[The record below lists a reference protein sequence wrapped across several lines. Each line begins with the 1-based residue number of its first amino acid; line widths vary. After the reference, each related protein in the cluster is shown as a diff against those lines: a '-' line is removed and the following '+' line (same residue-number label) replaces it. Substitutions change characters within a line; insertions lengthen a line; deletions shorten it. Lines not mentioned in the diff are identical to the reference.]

1 MVFCP
6 DPGGGTGGSPSLHPS
21 PSDPALIRLVGVTK
35 RYGSTVALKD
45 VHLAIYPGEFVAV
58 VGLSGA
64 GKSTLLRAINRLV
77 EVDEGEIWVLGQNV
91 REASPE
97 KLRVIRRQI
106 GMIFQHFHLVP
117 RLTVFRNVL
126 AGRAGYL
133 PAWKVVLGLFPE
145 EDRRLARQALQRV
158 GLEEKIF
165 SRADRLSGGQQQR
178 VAIARAL
185 CQEPRVL
192 LADEPVASLDPV
204 TTEMIME
211 DLARINRQLGIT
223 TVVNLHSVDLARRYA
238 TRIIGMRAGEVVF
251 DGPVAKATP
260 QVFASIYG
268 KGRAAYREEA
278 FPAGL
283 TMD

>member
-1 MVFCP
+1 M
-6 DPGGGTGGSPSLHPS
+6 
-21 PSDPALIRLVGVTK
+21 RLVGVSK
-35 RYGSTVALKD
+35 RYGSVEALKN
-45 VHLAIYPGEFVAV
+45 VHLSIFPGEFVAV

-77 EVDEGEIWVLGQNV
+77 EVDQGEIWMAGRSV
-91 REASPE
+91 RNASPE
-97 KLRVIRRQI
+97 ALRTIRREI

-133 PAWKVVLGLFPE
+133 PAWKVILGLFPA
-145 EDRRLARQALQRV
+145 EDRLLAQKALERV
-158 GLEEKIF
+158 GLAEKIF

-185 CQEPRVL
+185 CQEPRLL

-251 DGPVAKATP
+251 DGP
-260 QVFASIYG
+260 
-268 KGRAAYREEA
+268 
-278 FPAGL
+278 
-283 TMD
+283 